1 MTGSLAEGND
11 RIYGGSK
18 SSPTTFDGNDY
29 LDGGAG
35 SDNIYAGSGNDKV
48 FGGTG
53 NDTLDGWTGNDELYG
68 GSGNNLLRGGE
79 GHDYLLGGENGDRL
93 YGGSGDDHLRGEAGH
108 DNIYAGTGV
117 DTISG
122 GTGMDWFFFE
132 TTDTG
137 DAGANQADTIHD
149 FNDLED
155 VIYLKGN
162 YTYADNTNAP
172 GDGQYSV
179 WNNGNSWVVT
189 WNAVGDVGYHDLLVK
204 GSSPFGDIAFY

>member
-1 MTGSLAEGND
+1 MPGRATIKL
-11 RIYGGSK
+11 
-18 SSPTTFDGNDY
+18 
-29 LDGGAG
+29 
-35 SDNIYAGSGNDKV
+35 

-132 TTDTG
+132 AADTG
-137 DAGANQADTIHD
+137 DSGAFKADTIHD

-162 YTYADNTNAP
+162 YTFAGDTSAP
-172 GDGQYSV
+172 GEGQYSV
-179 WNNGNSWVVT
+179 WHNTKDWVIT
-189 WNAVGDVGYHDLLVK
+189 LNDVSDAGWHDIVVK
-204 GSSPFGDIAFY
+204 GSSPLGDIAFF